1 MNHTRLPS
9 LVNFK
14 SFRSWADLDLEGDGE
29 LRTLQDYFR
38 TTDNATLYLRFRW
51 WLLNHFYRPPLTS
64 PGDNESTIYTDFV
77 KNEAWWH
84 DFNNREQILHGS
96 GIDALCLH
104 VKYN

>member
-14 SFRSWADLDLEGDGE
+14 SFRSWVDLDLEGDGE